1 MAGTPILELSRRERQ
16 IMDII
21 YRLGQASAAQVRRQ
35 LPDPPSYSSVR
46 TLLVILE
53 RKGHLH
59 HVTYGPRYVYS
70 PAQSRREI
78 ARVALRRVVRT
89 FFEGSIEKA
98 IAAWLSDPD
107 AKLSTKDRR
116 HLTALIRDAE
126 KKRA

>member
-1 MAGTPILELSRRERQ
+1 MANTSFREFSRRERQ

-35 LPDPPSYSSVR
+35 LTDPPSYSSVR

-59 HVTYGPRYVYS
+59 HVTRGPRYVYS
-70 PAQSRREI
+70 PARSRHEI
-78 ARVALRRVVRT
+78 GRVALRRVVRT

-107 AKLSTKDRR
+107 AKLPGKDRR
-116 HLTALIRDAE
+116 RLTALIREAR